1 MKLFW
6 GGMMKILLRILAG
19 IALLIVAFVIF
30 IFMAGDKEFEAP
42 YPDIQAST
50 DTIIIARGKYLAL
63 GPAHCAHCHVPMD
76 KILDVENG
84 TEMPLIGGWELEIPP
99 GTFRAPNLT
108 PDKETG
114 IGSMTDGEIARA
126 LRYSVG
132 SDGRFL
138 IPVMPFQELSDEDLT
153 AIISYLRSQEPVKN
167 DVERSELKFLGKAL
181 LASGALTPT
190 GPQNTPPKSVAR
202 DTTVK
207 YGEYLAANVANCY
220 GCHTNRDVKSGE
232 FVGEPY
238 AGGFLFDPEPFSE
251 GFSFV
256 SPNITP
262 DPETGIMTDWDEELF
277 LDRFHSGRIYKG
289 TPMPWGAFGKMDD
302 GDLKAIYRYLQSLD
316 PIENQLE
323 KLVYA
328 PGEELPARP

>member
-1 MKLFW
+1 
-6 GGMMKILLRILAG
+6 MKIVLKILAG
-19 IALLIVAFVIF
+19 IVLLIVVLVIYVL
-30 IFMAGDKEFEAP
+30 IAGDKEFEAP

-50 DTIIIARGKYLAL
+50 DSTIIVRGKYLAL

-76 KILDVENG
+76 KILEVENG
-84 TEMPLIGGWELEIPP
+84 LEIPLIGGWELDIPP

-126 LRYSVG
+126 LRYSLG
-132 SDGRFL
+132 SDGRLL

-167 DVERSELKFLGKAL
+167 EIEPSEMKFLGKAL
-181 LASGALTPT
+181 VAFGAFTPT
-190 GPQNTPPKSVAR
+190 GPRNVPPKSVAR
-202 DTTVK
+202 DTTAV
-207 YGEYLAANVANCY
+207 YGKYLASSVANCY
-220 GCHTNRDVKSGE
+220 GCHTDRDIKSGE
-232 FVGEPY
+232 FIGEAY

-251 GFSFV
+251 GFAFV

-289 TPMPWGAFGKMDD
+289 TPMPWGALGRMEDS
-302 GDLKAIYRYLQSLD
+302 DLKAIYRYLQSVE
-316 PIENQLE
+316 PVENELE
-323 KLVYA
+323 KYVYA
-328 PGEELPARP
+328 PGEELPARN